1 MCAPTAISGVLG
13 AFGDAQAA
21 SGRNKAKER
30 AYQYKMKIREAKA
43 MRQDVLYKN
52 KKVSFTENVRRS
64 KLAAARA
71 YTRSQI
77 NLNNAV
83 SNVMLQNQE
92 KMQSLFEANADV
104 ASKAASRGVT
114 GKSLARMMAVNKA
127 KLGISQ
133 AQASRNLVLASY
145 RLKQDNYTT
154 SLKLKDTLNKEFS
167 KVVLNPVRDIPEP
180 PPVLENPGSIFM
192 LGAAGAIASGIGEGE
207 FKSPDYQ
214 AKDLGGGKSSSIS
227 FADSYNMD
235 FGDTNFTQGFDYQ
248 PMSGINWS
256 M

>member
-1 MCAPTAISGVLG
+1 MCAPTAIGGVLG

-21 SGRNKAKER
+21 SGRNKAKRR
-30 AYQYKMKIREAKA
+30 AYQHKMKIREAKA

-71 YTRSQI
+71 YSRSQI

-83 SNVMLQNQE
+83 SNVMIQNQE
-92 KMQSLFEANADV
+92 KMQSLFEANADI

-114 GKSLARMMAVNKA
+114 GKSLARMMTVNKA
-127 KLGISQ
+127 KLGLSQ
-133 AQASRNLVLASY
+133 AQASRSLVLASY
-145 RLKQDNYTT
+145 RLKEDNYTT

-180 PPVLENPGSIFM
+180 PPPLENPGSIFM
-192 LGAAGAIASGIGEGE
+192 LGAAGAVASGIGAGE
-207 FKSPDYQ
+207 FKSPDYG
-214 AKDLGGGKSSSIS
+214 AKGSVGGSSGMS
-227 FADSYNMD
+227 FADSYNAD
-235 FGDTNFTQGFDYQ
+235 LGGGFGSNAYSSMIN
-248 PMSGINWS
+248 PSINWE

>member
-1 MCAPTAISGVLG
+1 
-13 AFGDAQAA
+13 
-21 SGRNKAKER
+21 
-30 AYQYKMKIREAKA
+30 MKIREAKA

-71 YTRSQI
+71 YSRSQI

-83 SNVMLQNQE
+83 SNVMIQNQE
-92 KMQSLFEANADV
+92 KMQSLFEANADI

-114 GKSLARMMAVNKA
+114 GKSLARMMTINKA
-127 KLGISQ
+127 KLGLSQ
-133 AQASRNLVLASY
+133 AQASRSLVLASY
-145 RLKQDNYTT
+145 KLKQDNYTT

-180 PPVLENPGSIFM
+180 PPVLKNPGMIFM
-192 LGAAGAIASGIGEGE
+192 LGAASAVADGIGAGE
-207 FKSPDYQ
+207 FKSNDYK
-214 AKDLGGGKSSSIS
+214 AKAPTGGNTSVS
-227 FADSYNMD
+227 FADSMD
-235 FGDTNFTQGFDYQ
+235 LGSGFGSYDYSSMIN
-248 PMSGINWS
+248 PSINWE